1 MKLPDVV
8 QHKVEVLQ
16 SRHERAL
23 YLQHERESQ
32 QTYSQQTGVLWDCAS
47 LHFVHCEGSPRRKMK
62 SPEQLC
68 LDMLKRN
75 QEETRKLDN
84 NLFEHS
90 VKIEAYFRAYRQLL
104 ENSAMGSHDSLARSG
119 AQVSGRV
126 WSLWAL

>member
-1 MKLPDVV
+1 
-8 QHKVEVLQ
+8 
-16 SRHERAL
+16 
-23 YLQHERESQ
+23 
-32 QTYSQQTGVLWDCAS
+32 
-47 LHFVHCEGSPRRKMK
+47 MK